1 MLETFI
7 IDGSRVEIDV
17 SYKIF
22 TADLLE
28 VTSFTDSWRNYIHSG
43 RRFLK
48 LQGKLIGEGEIK
60 KVYQIIGTKAD
71 VLVLKS
77 LAHI

>member
-7 IDGSRVEIDV
+7 IDGNRVEIEV
-17 SYKIF
+17 SSKIF
-22 TADLLE
+22 SSKLLE

-43 RRFLK
+43 HRFLK
-48 LQGKLIGEGEIK
+48 IEGKLISKSEINETFL
-60 KVYQIIGTKAD
+60 IIDAKAE

-77 LAHI
+77 LTNT